1 MAKAFFDV
9 FPGLK
14 LDGKLKSLFEQ
25 TQIERVTATKQKDF
39 VRIYLSSERLIQKD
53 DIFTVEGEIKKQL
66 FAGCNITIKI
76 HEKYRL
82 SSQYNPEKLMEI
94 YRDSILLELQEY
106 SHLLYS
112 MFKNAEL
119 SFPEEGRLNLRIED
133 TVLARTKS
141 DELTR
146 ILEKIFFERCGLP
159 VNVFVEYREARTG
172 RFKEEDDI
180 FIARRVAEIAA
191 RYTGNKGYENGGEM
205 PAPRPEMQA
214 GQSGNAEGGAQK
226 QAVDPAYEAYL
237 AGTAKEAAKAESGQK
252 PKEGG
257 APFEE
262 GTVRPGAALEGKK
275 FMGKKSGGFG
285 RGKGKFK
292 GDGDFFKSAK
302 RSDNPDVIYGRDFDD
317 EAMSI

>member
-146 ILEKIFFERCGLP
+146 I
-159 VNVFVEYREARTG
+159 
-172 RFKEEDDI
+172 
-180 FIARRVAEIAA
+180 
-191 RYTGNKGYENGGEM
+191 
-205 PAPRPEMQA
+205 PE
-214 GQSGNAEGGAQK
+214 
-226 QAVDPAYEAYL
+226 
-237 AGTAKEAAKAESGQK
+237 
-252 PKEGG
+252 
-257 APFEE
+257 
-262 GTVRPGAALEGKK
+262 
-275 FMGKKSGGFG
+275 
-285 RGKGKFK
+285 
-292 GDGDFFKSAK
+292 
-302 RSDNPDVIYGRDFDD
+302 
-317 EAMSI
+317 

>member
-39 VRIYLSSERLIQKD
+39 VRIYLSSERL
-53 DIFTVEGEIKKQL
+53 
-66 FAGCNITIKI
+66 NITIKI
-76 HEKYRL
+76 YEKYRL

-146 ILEKIFFERCGLP
+146 ILEKVFFERCGLP

-191 RYTGNKGYENGGEM
+191 RYTGNKGYENGGET

-214 GQSGNAEGGAQK
+214 GQSGNAEGGAQM
-226 QAVDPAYEAYL
+226 EARPL
-237 AGTAKEAAKAESGQK
+237 
-252 PKEGG
+252 KEGQCVP
-257 APFEE
+257 ALRWRAKSLWAKSP
-262 GTVRPGAALEGKK
+262 AASAAGKANLRETAI
-275 FMGKKSGGFG
+275 FS
-285 RGKGKFK
+285 
-292 GDGDFFKSAK
+292 SP
-302 RSDNPDVIYGRDFDD
+302 RSVPIIR
-317 EAMSI
+317 M

>member
-76 HEKYRL
+76 YEKYRL

-146 ILEKIFFERCGLP
+146 DR
-159 VNVFVEYREARTG
+159 
-172 RFKEEDDI
+172 
-180 FIARRVAEIAA
+180 
-191 RYTGNKGYENGGEM
+191 
-205 PAPRPEMQA
+205 
-214 GQSGNAEGGAQK
+214 
-226 QAVDPAYEAYL
+226 
-237 AGTAKEAAKAESGQK
+237 
-252 PKEGG
+252 
-257 APFEE
+257 
-262 GTVRPGAALEGKK
+262 
-275 FMGKKSGGFG
+275 KS
-285 RGKGKFK
+285 
-292 GDGDFFKSAK
+292 
-302 RSDNPDVIYGRDFDD
+302 VV
-317 EAMSI
+317 

>member
-1 MAKAFFDV
+1 M
-9 FPGLK
+9 
-14 LDGKLKSLFEQ
+14 
-25 TQIERVTATKQKDF
+25 
-39 VRIYLSSERLIQKD
+39 RIYLSSERLIQKD

-146 ILEKIFFERCGLP
+146 ILEKVFFERCGLP

-191 RYTGNKGYENGGEM
+191 RYTGNKAMKTAERC
-205 PAPRPEMQA
+205 PRRGRKCRPGKAGMQREEHRSRQLILHMKLILQA
-214 GQSGNAEGGAQK
+214 LQRKLQK
-226 QAVDPAYEAYL
+226 RSQDKSPKMEARPL
-237 AGTAKEAAKAESGQK
+237 
-252 PKEGG
+252 KEGQCVP
-257 APFEE
+257 ALRWRAKSLWAK
-262 GTVRPGAALEGKK
+262 VRRLRPRE
-275 FMGKKSGGFG
+275 
-285 RGKGKFK
+285 RQ
-292 GDGDFFKSAK
+292 
-302 RSDNPDVIYGRDFDD
+302 I
-317 EAMSI
+317 